1 MTARRGAAYR
11 DRMSDSP
18 PRSSAPPSPL
28 DDVLDPLPPEFDR
41 PMTAVEFLDL
51 REQLPEQGQWAEL
64 VDGRVR
70 LWPAPEVEHG
80 DIVGNLMRLTT
91 AAVALNPAAG
101 MPLFRKPVQPR
112 PRSVQTPAMVW
123 LTDGGFAAMDAA
135 ALTSPP
141 AWLVEI
147 AGHPKLR
154 VELPDRMRAYLAW
167 GVSMLWVID
176 PIAGQIVQMTADD
189 ATIYESD
196 ETIAADPVVGTL
208 QVRVAE
214 LFREPELWTRPAVV
228 DDSDSEPTVSPD

>member
-1 MTARRGAAYR
+1 
-11 DRMSDSP
+11 MSDSLP
-18 PRSSAPPSPL
+18 NAAERPAATPSPL
-28 DDVLDPLPPEFDR
+28 DDLLDPLPPEFDR
-41 PMTAVEFLDL
+41 PMSAGEFLEL
-51 REQLPEQGQWAEL
+51 RERLPEQGQWAEL

-91 AAVALNPAAG
+91 AAVAADPMAG

-135 ALTSPP
+135 ALTTPP

-147 AGHPKLR
+147 AAHPRLR

-167 GVSMLWVID
+167 GISLIWVVD
-176 PIAGQIVQMTADD
+176 PIEQQVVRMTADGSTTH
-189 ATIYESD
+189 AAE
-196 ETIAADPVVGTL
+196 ETLVAAPAAPAIA
-208 QVRVAE
+208 VRIGD
-214 LFREPELWTRPAVV
+214 LFKQPELWTRPTVTGAPEGPPTGS
-228 DDSDSEPTVSPD
+228 SD